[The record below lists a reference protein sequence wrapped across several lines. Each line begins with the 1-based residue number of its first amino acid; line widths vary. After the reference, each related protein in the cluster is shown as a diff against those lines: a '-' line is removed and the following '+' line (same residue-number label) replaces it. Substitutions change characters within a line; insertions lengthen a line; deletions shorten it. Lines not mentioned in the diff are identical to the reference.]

1 MRRGVKTMVGKSDVK
16 KYERKVTAVERIF
29 TRSPYSIV
37 TVVARIKGNVSEEM
51 LSNVVSK
58 VQQRHANLR
67 VRIREDEDHD
77 LWFTSEGV
85 GEIPVE
91 IVPRESE
98 KHWIQVV
105 LEESQVPFE
114 FDVRPAIRFILVQSP
129 TESELIINC
138 HHILC
143 DGLSLAYLARDLMAH
158 LGDPTRAVEVLSDP
172 VPINRDN
179 LPEDVPVNALVR
191 FLINRMNKKW
201 DDDPICFDREDY
213 IDLNAAYWTNTQ
225 HRMLSIEL
233 SEDQTSALVN
243 RCRGEGVTVNSALT
257 AAFVGAQHDVQGD
270 QPYHSS
276 IGIAG
281 SLRDRLP
288 RPAGEVMG
296 FYAGVITLKANYDR
310 GQSFWEN
317 ARRFHR
323 EIVPRYTNKNLFD
336 DIKAWLYLEPT
347 ILEAIP
353 FKRLGGLV
361 PPDAPRHAKL
371 SAFSQREDV
380 VSSILKRE
388 GIDSLDEIVMGTAVT
403 NLTRLD
409 FPRVYGS
416 LALDR
421 LIMNPGGAFPLATVA
436 LVLGAVTCA
445 GKLSLLIEYAE
456 ETVDTGT
463 MKKICDR
470 ALDFLQKG

>member
-201 DDDPICFDREDY
+201 DDDPIYFDREDY

-317 ARRFHR
+317 SRRFHR